1 MLIEQA
7 AQGSRNT
14 SCLFLYSRAPQEKT
28 PGGKQTDAPRTAG
41 VRSGTG
47 EATWTLSR
55 PPRPVERERETE
67 RQSVMKDRVR
77 QAGKQT
83 DRQMDR
89 YREAHAGIYRYTH
102 TYIFVYNTYIYA
114 HITYMHASIHTY
126 AHIRT
131 DKQIYLDTERL
142 CFEIRSSIGA
152 VWPRGRLTYEKACP
166 AAS

>member
-41 VRSGTG
+41 VRSGTR

-55 PPRPVERERETE
+55 PPRPVERERERDRETE

-114 HITYMHASIHTY
+114 HIKYIHACKHTY
-126 AHIRT
+126 ICAHTHRQT
-131 DKQIYLDTERL
+131 DISRY
-142 CFEIRSSIGA
+142 GA
-152 VWPRGRLTYEKACP
+152 TLF
-166 AAS
+166 